1 MASRQVLLRWIVGCC
16 WLCVVVAVVCW
27 LGLVSQAAAAPAEL
41 PVDESLSKLAP
52 RIMAIL
58 RLEKFESDDDKQ
70 TLQKYFDNYFFP
82 QWTRPPKQAAG
93 KTDDHPER
101 RAALFKFLR
110 SARPRS
116 EPYDYLVDIS
126 LRKCREM
133 AWGEFDVGVRVNAM
147 LTIGELNFQ
156 ESPRAVEP
164 PIPLPAAVPVMVQAV
179 ADPKQ
184 IDAVRVAALA
194 GLLRHAKLEGIKDP
208 AHRKEVLT
216 AMLGLVQA
224 ASVPPARSPEGHAW
238 MRAQAAAVL
247 GCLGEIGANGII
259 AAALAD
265 MAGERKLAFSAR
277 CAAAAALGSLRYQG
291 AGNLDGMKLVQA
303 LASLAADACEA
314 EESQPVEGMQR
325 RRRLRERLAAVEKG
339 LEGINN
345 SKLLTTEEQKALY
358 NTANQTVQSL
368 IEAIDDKKLP
378 DDKLLESAAEA
389 RSKLA
394 EALKK
399 TGAKP
404 VG

>member
-1 MASRQVLLRWIVGCC
+1 VVWHAVAAS
-16 WLCVVVAVVCW
+16 
-27 LGLVSQAAAAPAEL
+27 AEL
-41 PVDESLSKLAP
+41 PIDESLSKLAP

-58 RLEKFESDDDKQ
+58 RVEKFESDDDRQ
-70 TLQKYFDNYFFP
+70 TLQRYFENYFFP
-82 QWTRPPKQAAG
+82 QWTRPPRQGAG
-93 KTDDHPER
+93 RADDHPER

-110 SARPRS
+110 GARPRS

-133 AWGEFDVGVRVNAM
+133 AWGDFDVGVRVNAM
-147 LTIGELNFQ
+147 LTIGELNLQ
-156 ESPRAVEP
+156 ESRTVEP
-164 PIPLPAAVPVMVQAV
+164 PIPLPAAVPVMAQAV
-179 ADPKQ
+179 TDPKQ

-208 AHRKEVLT
+208 AHRKEVLS

-224 ASVPPARSPEGHAW
+224 ASVPPGRSPEGHAW

-247 GCLGEIGANGII
+247 GSLGEVGPNGTI

-265 MAGERKLAFSAR
+265 MAGDRKLAFSAR

-291 AGNLDGMKLVQA
+291 VGNLDGMKFVQA
-303 LASLAADACEA
+303 LAGLAADACEA

-345 SKLLTTEEQKALY
+345 SKLLTTEEQKGLY
-358 NTANQTVQSL
+358 NTTNQAVQSL

-378 DDKLLESAAEA
+378 DDKVLESAAEA